1 VEVLR
6 LLRESGRLEGLAAI
20 LEIVLLD
27 HQAAAQSDELK
38 EGLAHE
44 HTASRSLR
52 RQFGRDENAVSEVE
66 EFLGVKAS
74 VSGFEQVAPNLP
86 VAVVAVEDRAY
97 VGEHMSHAK
106 LDAGIKADDEYVE
119 VASIQR
125 RKALSYA
132 ANKYR
137 STEPRVLRQ
146 SSPRGTQLMGKPREA
161 NEHPFFQRTVPPRFR
176 YERDSDTSL
185 GLDGLLR
192 HRPRSIPQAQLSA

>member
-1 VEVLR
+1 VSTQRPEHVADATADAGQAGRNDQSLRDLLSADVLLRHR

-52 RQFGRDENAVSEVE
+52 GQFGRDENAVSEVE

-86 VAVVAVEDRAY
+86 VAVAAVEDRAY

-106 LDAGIKADDEYVE
+106 LDAGIKADDEHV
-119 VASIQR
+119 
-125 RKALSYA
+125 
-132 ANKYR
+132 
-137 STEPRVLRQ
+137 
-146 SSPRGTQLMGKPREA
+146 
-161 NEHPFFQRTVPPRFR
+161 
-176 YERDSDTSL
+176 
-185 GLDGLLR
+185 
-192 HRPRSIPQAQLSA
+192 